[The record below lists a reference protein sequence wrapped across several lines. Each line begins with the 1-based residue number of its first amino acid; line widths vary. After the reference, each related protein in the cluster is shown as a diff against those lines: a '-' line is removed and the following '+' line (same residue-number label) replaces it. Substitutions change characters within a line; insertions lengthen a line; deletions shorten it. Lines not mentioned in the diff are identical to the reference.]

1 MTVYLVQNHP
11 SLDRIEA
18 ETWADAEAQLD
29 GKGEVIGELVDGFEG
44 KGVTCLT
51 ELKFAQDEGAMR
63 FSGYGAV
70 FNNVDLGG
78 DKVLPGAFTETL
90 AQHKASGTMPAM
102 LLEHGAKAGG
112 PVLPVGVWRSMS
124 EDSHGL
130 RVEGQLA
137 DTQLGREAYTLMK
150 MGAMQ
155 GLSIGYRVTEL
166 GRPAMQE
173 NARRLIKAARL
184 GEVSIVAS
192 PMNTAAKVLSVK
204 SADEIMTIRD
214 LEHSLR
220 DAGYSKSDAV
230 RICARFQAKTSQGE
244 PDGDAASLAAINAAD
259 RLIAIIKGN
268 PNG

>member
-1 MTVYLVQNHP
+1 MTVFLVSGHP
-11 SLDRIEA
+11 SLDRVDA
-18 ETWADAEAQLD
+18 VSWADAEAKLD
-29 GKGEVIGELVDGFEG
+29 GKGEVIGELVEGFEG
-44 KGVTCLT
+44 KSCAALA
-51 ELKFAQDEGAMR
+51 ELKFAQDEGSMR

-78 DKVLPGAFTETL
+78 DKVMPGAFAETL
-90 AQHKASGTMPAM
+90 AQHKAAGTMPAM

-112 PVLPVGVWRSMS
+112 PVLPVGVWEGMS
-124 EDSHGL
+124 EDYHGL
-130 RVEGQLA
+130 KVEGRLA

-166 GRPAMQE
+166 GRPAMQDS
-173 NARRLIKAARL
+173 ARRVIKAARL

-230 RICARFQAKTSQGE
+230 RICARFQAKADQGE
-244 PDGDAASLAAINAAD
+244 PDGDAASLAAMKAAD
-259 RLIAIIKGN
+259 SLIAIIKGN